1 MLDKSGE
8 FVFKNKNRSSLS
20 FVFVKSFEQVHKMR
34 KCVPISKEGNEC
46 KREEN
51 FDECLAN
58 SIQASSKRRI
68 LETEQFC

>member
-1 MLDKSGE
+1 MSSKTKTGA
-8 FVFKNKNRSSLS
+8 SLS

-51 FDECLAN
+51 FDECLA
-58 SIQASSKRRI
+58 IQFKLQTKEGS
-68 LETEQFC
+68 

>member
-1 MLDKSGE
+1 MSSKTKTGA
-8 FVFKNKNRSSLS
+8 SLS

-58 SIQASSKRRI
+58 SIQAKEKI